1 MSLKRSIAVCIA
13 IGSMILTV
21 IGCGSSGTKTVVSVG
36 DYDITT
42 QEFSDFF
49 QSAAF
54 PFASAQD
61 EFDKSREV
69 LDSMIVNRLLV
80 QAAYEKNI
88 DKLEELN
95 RVVLANKDKFLLDVL
110 YKKYVS
116 DKAVVTDAEIKD
128 FYDKLSYKVR
138 ASHILVK
145 DVDTAQALLERIQ
158 AGENFEKLAYDY
170 SMDPS
175 AKRNRG
181 DLGYFLWGALV
192 DEFQQVA
199 FAMEPGEVSQPVE
212 TAYGFHIIKLVDRL
226 PNDQRGEFESMKSDL
241 KRQLGNK
248 KRLELM
254 QDYFA
259 GIAEK
264 YTITIDTTTCSYL
277 LRKRESLY
285 PPQLLQTLPK
295 GDFDVEQ
302 LDRNERELVLAT
314 WDGGQMTIIEY
325 LEKAKQIPNEIK
337 PGFDNY
343 DSLAVT
349 VFELKKLEILT
360 YEALREG
367 LDKDPE
373 YVRKVR
379 LFKELSMADIMRN
392 DSLPKPLPPDDGMLR
407 QYYDEHPDEYMNPAK
422 VHVYEILLSDEIKA
436 KQLKKEL
443 FSLNVFKEK
452 AADLTER
459 PGKRALQGNLDYIER
474 KFFPEI
480 FDLARKTPVGKIGGP
495 VVTMGKYSIF
505 WVVDKVDEELKDYL
519 DVKKQIQSK
528 LNSEQKNAAFQEW
541 VKQRWAD
548 TDININ
554 EDVLWSLVD
563 MDKYGATDTAAAK

>member
-1 MSLKRSIAVCIA
+1 MTFKRSLAVCIA
-13 IGSMILTV
+13 ISSMVCLIV
-21 IGCGSSGTKTVVSVG
+21 GCGSSGSKTVATVG

-49 QSAAF
+49 QSAAY

-61 EFDKSREV
+61 EFDKGREI

-110 YKKYVS
+110 YKLYVA
-116 DKAVVTDAEIKD
+116 DKAVVADAEVKD
-128 FYDKLSYKVR
+128 FYDKLQYKIR

-145 DVDTAQALLERIQ
+145 DIDTAQALLEQVQ

-170 SMDPS
+170 SIDPS
-175 AKRNRG
+175 AKRNKG

-199 FAMEPGEVSQPVE
+199 FAMEPGEVSPPVE
-212 TAYGFHIIKLVDRL
+212 SSYGFHIIKVVDRL
-226 PNDQRGEFESMKSDL
+226 PNDQRGDFESMKSDL
-241 KRQLGNK
+241 KRQLNGK
-248 KRLELM
+248 KRMQLM
-254 QDYFA
+254 QDYFSA
-259 GIAEK
+259 INDK
-264 YTITIDTTTCSYL
+264 YPITIDTTTCSYL
-277 LRKRESLY
+277 LRKREFLY
-285 PPQLLQTLPK
+285 PPQILETLPK
-295 GDFDVEQ
+295 GDFDIEQ

-325 LEKAKQIPNEIK
+325 LEKAKQIPSHMK
-337 PGFDNY
+337 PTFDDH

-392 DSLPKPLPPDDGMLR
+392 DSLPRPLPPDDGMLR
-407 QYYDEHPDEYMNPAK
+407 QYYDEHPDEFVNPAK
-422 VHVYEILLSDEIKA
+422 VHVYEILVSDEKKA
-436 KQLKKEL
+436 NQLKKEINT
-443 FSLNVFKEK
+443 LNTFKER

-459 PGKRALQGNLDYIER
+459 PGKRNVQGNLDYIER

-480 FDLARKTPVGKIGGP
+480 FDLARKTKVGRIGGP

-519 DVKKQIQSK
+519 DVKSQIQSR
-528 LNSEQKNAAFQEW
+528 LNSEQKNAAFHDW
-541 VKQRWAD
+541 VEQRWAE
-548 TDININ
+548 TDVEIH
-554 EDVLWSLVD
+554 EDVLWSLID
-563 MDKYGATDTAAAK
+563 MDKYAGQDSAAAN

>member
-1 MSLKRSIAVCIA
+1 MSLKRLVAVCIA
-13 IGSMILTV
+13 IGSMVLMV
-21 IGCGSSGTKTVVSVG
+21 IGCGSSGTKTVADVG
-36 DYDITT
+36 DYEITT

-49 QSAAF
+49 QSAAY
-54 PFASAQD
+54 PFASAQN

-110 YKKYVS
+110 YMKHIA
-116 DKAVVTDAEIKD
+116 DKAVVTDAELKD
-128 FYDKLSYKVR
+128 FYDKLAYKVR

-145 DVDTAQALLERIQ
+145 DLDTAQALLERIQ

-170 SMDPS
+170 SIDPS
-175 AKRNRG
+175 AKRNKG

-199 FAMEPGEVSQPVE
+199 FAMEPGEVSPPVE
-212 TAYGFHIIKLVDRL
+212 SSFGYHIIKLVDRL

-241 KRQLGNK
+241 KRQISGK
-248 KRLELM
+248 KRLKLM

-277 LRKRESLY
+277 LRKREFLY
-285 PPQLLQTLPK
+285 PPQLMETLPK
-295 GDFDVEQ
+295 GDFDVDQ

-314 WDGGQMTIIEY
+314 WDGGQITIIEY
-325 LEKAKQIPNEIK
+325 LQKAKQIPNELK
-337 PGFDNY
+337 PRFDNH
-343 DSLAVT
+343 DSLAIT
-349 VFELKKLEILT
+349 IFELKKLEILT

-407 QYYDEHPDEYMNPAK
+407 QYYDEHTNEYMNPAK
-422 VHVYEILLSDEIKA
+422 VHVYEILLSDELKA

-452 AADLTER
+452 ATDLTER
-459 PGKRALQGNLDYIER
+459 PGKRALRGNLDYIER

-519 DVKKQIQSK
+519 DVKREIQSK
-528 LNSEQKNAAFQEW
+528 LNSEQRNVAFQEW

-548 TDININ
+548 TDVDIY

-563 MDKYGATDTAAAK
+563 MDKYSATDTAAGK

>member
-1 MSLKRSIAVCIA
+1 
-13 IGSMILTV
+13 MILTV

>member
-1 MSLKRSIAVCIA
+1 
-13 IGSMILTV
+13 
-21 IGCGSSGTKTVVSVG
+21 
-36 DYDITT
+36 
-42 QEFSDFF
+42 
-49 QSAAF
+49 
-54 PFASAQD
+54 
-61 EFDKSREV
+61 
-69 LDSMIVNRLLV
+69 
-80 QAAYEKNI
+80 
-88 DKLEELN
+88 
-95 RVVLANKDKFLLDVL
+95 
-110 YKKYVS
+110 
-116 DKAVVTDAEIKD
+116 
-128 FYDKLSYKVR
+128 
-138 ASHILVK
+138 
-145 DVDTAQALLERIQ
+145 
-158 AGENFEKLAYDY
+158 
-170 SMDPS
+170 MDPS
-175 AKRNRG
+175 AKRNKG

-192 DEFQQVA
+192 DELQKVA
-199 FAMEPGEVSQPVE
+199 FAMEPGEVSPPVE
-212 TAYGFHIIKLVDRL
+212 TSYGYHIIKLVDRL
-226 PNDQRGEFESMKSDL
+226 PNDQRGEFESMKSEL
-241 KRQLGNK
+241 KRQISGK

-277 LRKRESLY
+277 LRKREALY
-285 PPQLLQTLPK
+285 PPQLMETLPK

-325 LEKAKQIPNEIK
+325 LEKAKQIPNELK
-337 PGFDNY
+337 PGFDNH

-349 VFELKKLEILT
+349 IFELKKLEILT

-407 QYYDEHPDEYMNPAK
+407 QYYDEHSSEYMNPAK
-422 VHVYEILLSDEIKA
+422 VHVYEILLSDELKA

-452 AADLTER
+452 ATDLTER
-459 PGKRALQGNLDYIER
+459 PGKRAIQGNLDYIER

-480 FDLARKTPVGKIGGP
+480 FDLARKTPVGQIGGP

-505 WVVDKVDEELKDYL
+505 WVVDKVDEELKNYL
-519 DVKKQIQSK
+519 DVKREIQSK
-528 LNSEQKNAAFQEW
+528 LNTEQKNVAFQEW

-548 TDININ
+548 TNVDIH

-563 MDKYGATDTAAAK
+563 MDKYSATDTAATK